1 MGGWPRGSDRRVVSR
16 SAIDLRRPSGLSP
29 TRWWSWR
36 CRSVAVTPSTTSDS
50 DGWESAGRSSRVGS
64 IDNGTV
70 RVVARGLIAGG
81 VFLVVNG
88 VLAIV
93 LRWFVI
99 GAGLAQGI
107 EIVGGLVAAFAYWR
121 WSDPKRMEEPRANED
136 GL

>member
-1 MGGWPRGSDRRVVSR
+1 MG
-16 SAIDLRRPSGLSP
+16 
-29 TRWWSWR
+29 T
-36 CRSVAVTPSTTSDS
+36 
-50 DGWESAGRSSRVGS
+50 GRSGRVCS

-70 RVVARGLIAGG
+70 RVVRGLMAGG

-93 LRWFVI
+93 LREFDV
-99 GAGLAQGI
+99 GAGLAGGI

-121 WSDPKRMEEPRANED
+121 WSDPKRMEEPQAHED